1 MAKKAQEARSYP
13 VPMDFFVQKLR
24 MIDQAGLNVNLKSE
38 NPTPTGVW
46 FRILHG
52 FSMASYGE
60 KITVT
65 LENLGGGTGVHIL
78 SECGMPTQ
86 VVDWGKNAS
95 NVRAIFAY
103 LEQGLPMGQPMNAPQ
118 AAYAAQQPAY
128 DPRGGYAS
136 QQPAQPT
143 YAQQPVQPAYAAQQ
157 PVPQA
162 NRFCPGC
169 GAPAAPGAN
178 FCGHCGARLG

>member
-1 MAKKAQEARSYP
+1 MGKKHQEARSYP

-24 MIDQAGLNVNLKSE
+24 AINQAGLNVELKSE

-46 FRILHG
+46 FRIHHG
-52 FSMASYGE
+52 VTFTSWGE

-65 LENLGGGTGVHIL
+65 LQNLGNGTGVDIL

-95 NVRAIFAY
+95 NVQVLFAY
-103 LEQGLPMGQPMNAPQ
+103 LEQGLPVGQPMNAPQ
-118 AAYAAQQPAY
+118 AAYAAQQPVY
-128 DPRGGYAS
+128 DTRAGYAAP
-136 QQPAQPT
+136 QQQAQPACA
-143 YAQQPVQPAYAAQQ
+143 AQQPVYAAQQ
-157 PVPQA
+157 PAPQA

-169 GAPAAPGAN
+169 GAPVVPGAN
-178 FCGHCGARLG
+178 FCGHCGARLV

>member
-95 NVRAIFAY
+95 NVRVIFAY
-103 LEQGLPMGQPMNAPQ
+103 LEQGLPVGQPMNAPQ
-118 AAYAAQQPAY
+118 
-128 DPRGGYAS
+128 
-136 QQPAQPT
+136 QPAQPW
-143 YAQQPVQPAYAAQQ
+143 AQQQTQPWVQQQAQPWTQQPQQPPIQQ

-162 NRFCPGC
+162 DGEGMFPV
-169 GAPAAPGAN
+169 A
-178 FCGHCGARLG
+178 LGL

>member
-1 MAKKAQEARSYP
+1 MGKKHQEARSYP

-24 MIDQAGLNVNLKSE
+24 AINQAGLNVELKSE

-46 FRILHG
+46 FRIHHG
-52 FSMASYGE
+52 VTFTSWGE

-65 LENLGGGTGVHIL
+65 LQNLGNGTGVDIL

-95 NVRAIFAY
+95 NVQVLFAY
-103 LEQGLPMGQPMNAPQ
+103 LEQGLPVGQPMNAPQ

-128 DPRGGYAS
+128 DPRAGYAS

-143 YAQQPVQPAYAAQQ
+143 YAQQPAQPVYGAQQ
-157 PVPQA
+157 PAPQA

-169 GAPAAPGAN
+169 GAPVVPGAN